1 MYVLLFLSSEENEE
15 KENGLSEMLCIDIRT
30 HSGQI
35 LGEKKRRKKRNMI
48 FPKVKDSK
56 EEEGFQMGSFYIFI
70 LIEFSL

>member
-35 LGEKKRRKKRNMI
+35 YRREEEEEEKKK
-48 FPKVKDSK
+48 
-56 EEEGFQMGSFYIFI
+56 
-70 LIEFSL
+70 